1 MFSTQLKYKFANRT
15 AAPPAAGLAILAA
28 LAVAAAA
35 FGACADSKDAGAV
48 DVAGSDVGVADG
60 AGFGDTDG
68 GKPLSDIGDTGADLS
83 DGDAA
88 ATDTSPPLP
97 CPGCFEP
104 AKCIEGF
111 CLLPEPGGCTP
122 GATDGCAGD
131 DRIRT
136 CSADGTIYVPIS
148 CPKNQGCIDGA
159 CRPLICISGEFI
171 CEGLSSKK
179 QCNPDG
185 TGFLTAIPC
194 AEGEYC
200 QSGKC
205 GSSCQ
210 IDPKF
215 GSYVGC
221 AFWTVDL
228 PNFPDPFSN
237 PTPEDL
243 PYGLV
248 VSNPG
253 ELLADISFET
263 PPGVT
268 VNAPDTKVPGRTSR
282 IFLMPVLNVSLTST
296 SMKGIRVS
304 STRPVLVHQFNPW
317 DNEFSNDASLLLPET
332 FLGSE
337 YTILAWPSSPAG
349 IIPGLKGQSGY
360 FTVVAAYADTDVTI
374 MVSADVLAGGK
385 VKAMKAGTSQT
396 ITLDRG
402 EVMNIEM
409 TADFNSLFANTDLT
423 GSTVTANKPVAV
435 FGGHEEA
442 VIAPAGSEQSC
453 CADHLEEQMLPKS
466 VLGTHYV
473 AVKLKPRGGEPDYWR
488 IQAAEDG
495 VTFSTNPPL
504 QTNGTSSKTTTNL
517 TLKKRG
523 DWVEV
528 VTPESFEIDG
538 TGLLQVG
545 QYMVSE
551 AVTDDYIGDPS
562 LILLVPENRFRSFY
576 VLAVP
581 SSFSKNYV
589 TIVKKPGETAMVDGV
604 AVSQAD
610 FQAVASGLWERA
622 YVLLTPGVHDVSGSA
637 PFGLT
642 AYGYSSAASYGYIGG
657 IGDSSE

>member
-1 MFSTQLKYKFANRT
+1 M
-15 AAPPAAGLAILAA
+15 APLTHLSRALRRAILAA
-28 LAVAAAA
+28 CVLAMAAAA
-35 FGACADSKDAGAV
+35 GACSDTSNPGAGDAALP
-48 DVAGSDVGVADG
+48 DTATADG
-60 AGFGDTDG
+60 ANFGDTDG
-68 GKPLSDIGDTGADLS
+68 TTTDATPSEVDVPPADVPS
-83 DGDAA
+83 
-88 ATDTSPPLP
+88 TCS
-97 CPGCFEP
+97 GCFEP
-104 AKCIEGF
+104 AVCIDGF
-111 CLLPEPGGCTP
+111 CLLPEDGGCTP
-122 GATDGCAGD
+122 GATDGCVGE

-136 CSADGTIYVPIS
+136 CNAEGTIYVPTA
-148 CPKNQGCIDGA
+148 CPKNQGCIDDA
-159 CRPLICISGEFI
+159 CRPLICIVGEFI

-179 QCNPDG
+179 QCNADG

-228 PNFPDPFSN
+228 PNYPDPFSN

-253 ELLADISFET
+253 ELLAEVSFET

-268 VNAPDTKVPGRTSR
+268 VDAPDTKIPGRTSR
-282 IFLMPVLNVSLTST
+282 IFLMPVLNVSLTGT

-332 FLGSE
+332 FLGSQ
-337 YTILAWPSSPAG
+337 YTILSWPSGPSVFPN
-349 IIPGLKGQSGY
+349 LKGQSGY
-360 FTVVAAYADTDVTI
+360 FTVLAAYAATDVTI
-374 MVSADVLAGGK
+374 MVTADVLAGGK
-385 VKAMKAGTSQT
+385 VKAMKAGTTQT
-396 ITLDRG
+396 IRLERG

-409 TADFNSLFANTDLT
+409 TADFSSVFGNTDLT
-423 GSTVTANKPVAV
+423 GSTVTSDKPVAV
-435 FGGHEEA
+435 FAGHEEA
-442 VIAPAGSEQSC
+442 VIAPQDAEESC

-466 VLGTHYV
+466 VLGTHYL
-473 AVKLKPRGGEPDYWR
+473 AVKLKPRGGESDYWR
-488 IQAAEDG
+488 IQAADDN

-504 QTNGTSSKTTTNL
+504 KTNGSSPKTTTNL

-523 DWVEV
+523 DWVEI
-528 VTPESFEIDG
+528 VTPDSFEIDA

-545 QYMVSE
+545 QYMVSQ
-551 AVTDDYIGDPS
+551 AVTDDFIGDPS
-562 LILLVPENRFRSFY
+562 LILLVPETRFRSFY

-581 SSFSKNYV
+581 STFSKNYI
-589 TIVKKPGETAMVDGV
+589 TIVKQPGETAMVDGV
-604 AVSQAD
+604 AVPQSD
-610 FQAVASGLWERA
+610 FKPVASGLWERA